1 MIITGSALF
10 IAPDTSE
17 AVLEK
22 IGRFPGVTFQ
32 VMSESGKELVVNLEA
47 EDHEALE
54 SLCRYLRAEIPE
66 ILEIAHIYV
75 NFEDEVEKM
84 AAAETTAEEQVGGDD
99 STTSERSEA

>member
-10 IAPDTSE
+10 IEPETSDI
-17 AVLEK
+17 VLEK

-32 VMSESGKELVVNLEA
+32 VMSESGKQLVVNLEA

-54 SLCRYLRAEIPE
+54 SLCRDLRSAIPE
-66 ILEIAHIYV
+66 IVEIAHIYV

-84 AAAETTAEEQVGGDD
+84 AAAETAVEEQVGGDD
-99 STTSERSEA
+99 STTFERSEA